1 MTSRMPVAAALV
13 ALLLTTA
20 PTAPRAQ
27 VAAPA
32 PPAPAAAA
40 AADPATAAL
49 GATLPVDPAVRT
61 GRLPNGLR
69 YFLRQNGRPAKRVS
83 MRLAV
88 DVGSVYEDDD
98 QRGLAHFL
106 EHMAFNGSTH
116 FKPGELVAFL
126 ESIGA
131 RFGPHVNASTNFD
144 ETIYMLDVPTD
155 REGYVDKGLLALRD
169 FAGGATLSG
178 DEIEKERGVV
188 IEEWRGRLGAG
199 SRVTDQQLPVIFAG
213 SRYADRLPIGLP
225 EVLRTF
231 PHQRLRDFY
240 TTWYRAD
247 RMAVVVSGDLPL
259 DESERLVKA
268 RFGDLPVPGPAP
280 KAIDA
285 TVPAHAAPLYKMVTD
300 PEAQGWNVTA
310 IFKHA
315 PESEDTVGDYRRSL
329 VRSLGLQMFGA
340 RLAEIARQPNA
351 PFLSADAGTSAIGRH
366 LSMFELSAE
375 VAEGGIA
382 AGLDAVVRE
391 ARRVQQFGFS
401 AAELDRAKRGLLA
414 GYERAY
420 NDRTTAESP
429 SLANELVRHF
439 LQGEPAPGIAY
450 EFQLA
455 QRFVP
460 AVTLDEVT
468 ALMKGLIRDDSR
480 VVLGTAPAKPGV
492 TLPTD
497 DTLKTALAA
506 AFAGEVTPWN
516 DGAAG
521 RELVA
526 TPPAPG
532 KVTARRQI
540 AALGVT
546 VLTLSNGMEVWL
558 KPTDFKADQVAF
570 SAYAFGGGSL
580 APEADFTD
588 AALAPALVG
597 MGGVGG
603 LNPVD
608 LEKVLAGRIASA
620 SPDIDGYTHG
630 ISGAATPKDLE
641 TALQLTYLTFTAPGM
656 TDEAF
661 ELLKRRFGAMLQNQQ
676 QSPRY
681 VFSEKVR
688 EITTSGHYSAKGL
701 TATDVAGLD
710 LAVMRRHYA
719 SLFAN
724 AADFTFFMVGAFT
737 EADVTPLVEKWLAPL
752 PSTGPRTTTVRDM
765 GMRFPAGLPKAEV
778 KKGKEPASQTV
789 MAFFAD
795 TGLVETEMH
804 RARAAATLVGI
815 RLRDILRE
823 QLGGTYGVSVSYGDS
838 APQKGYGTMNV
849 SFGSAPDR
857 VEGLQKAVVDELTR
871 LRAEGPT
878 AEDLQKVQE
887 LERRDLETS
896 QRQNAYWL
904 GSLQTVH
911 MLGWDPATIARRS
924 QRTDALTVPILHE
937 TIKKYFPLDRY
948 AVVTLKPEA

>member
-1 MTSRMPVAAALV
+1 MRSALV
-13 ALLLTTA
+13 VLALLSLSG
-20 PTAPRAQ
+20 APRAQ

-32 PPAPAAAA
+32 PAAPAAS
-40 AADPATAAL
+40 DPATAAL
-49 GATLPVDPAVRT
+49 TATLPVDGAVRM

-69 YFLRQNGRPAKRVS
+69 YFLRQNRRPAKRVS

-88 DVGSVYEDDD
+88 DVGSIYEDDD
-98 QRGLAHFL
+98 QRGLAHVL

-131 RFGPHVNASTNFD
+131 RFGPHVNASTSFD

-155 REGYVDKGLLALRD
+155 REGYVDKALLALRD
-169 FAGGATLSG
+169 FAGGASLTG
-178 DEIEKERGVV
+178 EEIDKERGVV
-188 IEEWRGRLGAG
+188 LEEWRGRLGAQ
-199 SRVTDQQLPVIFAG
+199 SRITDQQLPVLFAG

-225 EVLRTF
+225 DTLRTF

-240 TTWYRAD
+240 KTWYRAD

-259 DESERLVKA
+259 DESEKLVRT

-280 KAIDA
+280 RAIDVQ
-285 TVPAHAAPLYKMVTD
+285 VPLQAAPVYKMVTD
-300 PEAQGWNVTA
+300 PEAQGWSVTA
-310 IFKHA
+310 AFKHA
-315 PESEDTVGDYRRSL
+315 PEAQDTVGDYRRSL
-329 VRSLGLQMFGA
+329 VQSLGLQMLGA

-351 PFLSADAGTSAIGRH
+351 PFLSADASDAGIGRN
-366 LSMFELSAE
+366 LSLFELSAE
-375 VAEGGIA
+375 VAAGGTA
-382 AGLDAVVRE
+382 AGLEAVVRE
-391 ARRVQQFGFS
+391 ARRVQQFGF
-401 AAELDRAKRGLLA
+401 APAELERAKRGLLA
-414 GYERAY
+414 GYERAF
-420 NDRTTAESP
+420 NERTTAESP

-450 EFQLA
+450 EFGLA

-460 AVTLDEVT
+460 AVTLEEVT
-468 ALMKGLIRDDSR
+468 ALMRGLVRDQGR
-480 VVLGTAPAKPGV
+480 VVLGVAPAKPGA

-497 DTLKTALAA
+497 DTLKTAMAA
-506 AFAGEVTPWN
+506 AFAATVTPWT
-516 DGAAG
+516 DGLAG
-521 RELVA
+521 RELVP
-526 TPPAPG
+526 TPPPAG
-532 KVTARRQI
+532 RVTGRRQI
-540 AALGVT
+540 PAVGVT

-580 APEADFTD
+580 SPQAEFTD

-603 LNPVD
+603 LNPIE
-608 LEKVLAGRIASA
+608 LEKLLAGRIASA
-620 SPDIDGYTHG
+620 SPDIDSYTQG
-630 ISGAATPKDLE
+630 ISGSSTPKDLE
-641 TALQLTYLTFTAPGM
+641 TALQLTYLTFTAPGL
-656 TDEAF
+656 TDEGL
-661 ELLKRRFGAMLQNQQ
+661 ELLKRRFGAMLQNQA

-681 VFSEKVR
+681 VFGEKVR
-688 EITTSGHYSAKGL
+688 ELTTSGHYSAKGL
-701 TATDVAGLD
+701 TAADVEKLD
-710 LAVMRRHYA
+710 LTVMRRAYTDR
-719 SLFAN
+719 FAN
-724 AADFTFFMVGAFT
+724 AADFTFFIVGAFS
-737 EADVTPLVEKWLAPL
+737 EAEIVPLVEKWLGTL
-752 PSTGPRTTTVRDM
+752 PSTGPRRTVFRDM
-765 GMRFPAGLPKAEV
+765 GMTFPTGVQRAEV
-778 KKGKEPASQTV
+778 RKGKEPASQTV
-789 MAFFAD
+789 MSFFAD

-815 RLRDILRE
+815 ALRDILRE
-823 QLGGTYGVSVSYGDS
+823 QLGGTYGVSVAYGNT

-857 VEGLQKAVVDELTR
+857 VDGLQRAVIDELTR
-871 LRAEGPT
+871 LRAEGPS

-896 QRQNAYWL
+896 ARQNQYWL

-911 MLGWDPATIARRS
+911 MLGWDAATIAKRGE
-924 QRTDALTVPILHE
+924 RTDALTVPVLHD

-948 AVVTLKPEA
+948 AVITLKPEA